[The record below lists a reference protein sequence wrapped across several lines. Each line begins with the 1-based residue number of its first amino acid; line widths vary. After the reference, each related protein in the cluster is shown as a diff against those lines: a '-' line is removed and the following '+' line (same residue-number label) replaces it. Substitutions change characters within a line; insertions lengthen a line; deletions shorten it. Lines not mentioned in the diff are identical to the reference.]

1 MASNV
6 SAVSGSVANGH
17 QTLASRFHK
26 PPCDPGRW
34 VFPSPVLTLAF
45 LCGPSR
51 HVAKLKCWHTYTP
64 PPPVCPQT
72 RPCFEG
78 RLTLGSVSENHPGTA
93 KCPEPLCPM
102 SALPPWGRHRSPP
115 RRALPLLHRSYGLMR
130 QTFTLPRPLVS
141 LLPQVFAD
149 CCQPLLGQGPSRH
162 YLCNPCVGAWT
173 PTPRCPSGAQS
184 RFFPENIGLT
194 LSVTGSP
201 HQFAPAMQ
209 LLQGKLFRGCSHFIM
224 FRLPRLLDPKVAP
237 TAAFQLGGRAV
248 YTTHPSVGCLPR
260 VVVSLRIRIGQLIR
274 LDSHQLDYSLVGCS
288 DAPVFMRY
296 GFQPR

>member
-1 MASNV
+1 MASSV

-51 HVAKLKCWHTYTP
+51 HVTKLKCWHTYTP

-102 SALPPWGRHRSPP
+102 SALPSWGRRRTPP
-115 RRALPLLHRSYGLMR
+115 WRALPLLHRSYGLMR
-130 QTFTLPRPLVS
+130 QTFTLLRPLVS
-141 LLPQVFAD
+141 LLPQVFAG

-173 PTPRCPSGAQS
+173 PTPRCPSGAQT

-194 LSVTGSP
+194 SGVTGSA
-201 HQFAPAMQ
+201 HQFTPAMQ
-209 LLQGKLFRGCSHFIM
+209 LPQGKHFGAAVISLCS
-224 FRLPRLLDPKVAP
+224 
-237 TAAFQLGGRAV
+237 G
-248 YTTHPSVGCLPR
+248 
-260 VVVSLRIRIGQLIR
+260 
-274 LDSHQLDYSLVGCS
+274 SH
-288 DAPVFMRY
+288 AR
-296 GFQPR
+296 